1 MLTNKKL
8 TFATANL
15 YNFIE
20 PPGAFYDFENIYTA
34 QEWENKCRWTIES
47 IKALD
52 ADIIAVQEV
61 FSIDSI
67 RDILFKLG
75 FNHFVSV
82 DEAHVESEYIYS
94 HPVVALASKYPITQ
108 YHAVT
113 VPLSLLEGYGIRD
126 LAFSRQPVCAV
137 IDVPSI
143 GEVAVYVCHLKS
155 QRETQAKPDAKTHA
169 ILGQWLSGQQRGWEA
184 LMIRIAM
191 EQAYSKKPMPT
202 VLMGDL
208 NQSISSEMVGLL
220 TKPIEHESDH
230 LILQDSWDI
239 INPDLSSAA
248 RPATHY
254 HFSTGKVL
262 DYILLSQEF
271 HTSSHCSMADLIQ
284 YRTLDSHLISPCFE
298 KDNQASDHAFVSVTA
313 PFVL

>member
-15 YNFIE
+15 FNFIE
-20 PPGAFYDFENIYTA
+20 PPGAFYDFENIYNA
-34 QEWENKCRWTIES
+34 QEWENKYRWTMES

-61 FSIDSI
+61 FSIDCI
-67 RDILFKLG
+67 RAMLLKLG
-75 FNHFVSV
+75 FNYFVSV
-82 DEAHVESEYIYS
+82 DEAHVENEYIHS
-94 HPVVALASKYPITQ
+94 HPVVALASKYPVLH

-113 VPLSLLEGYGIRD
+113 TPISMLEGYGIQD
-126 LAFSRQPVCAV
+126 LAFSRQPIYAV
-137 IDVPSI
+137 VDIPDI
-143 GEVAVYVCHLKS
+143 GQVAVYVCHLKS
-155 QRETQAKPDAKTHA
+155 QRETQANPDAKTHS
-169 ILGQWLSGQQRGWEA
+169 ILGQWLSSQQRGWEA

-191 EQAYSKKPMPT
+191 EQTYSKKPMPT

-208 NQSISSEMVGLL
+208 NQSINSEMVGLL
-220 TKPIEHESDH
+220 TKPIECENHH
-230 LILQDSWDI
+230 LILRDSWDI
-239 INPDLSSAA
+239 INPDLSSTS

-262 DYILLSQEF
+262 DYVLLSQEF
-271 HTSSHCSMADLIQ
+271 QTSSRCSMADIIQ

-298 KDNQASDHAFVSVTA
+298 KDNQASDHAFIAVTA
-313 PFVL
+313 QFVL